1 MYRLILPPKFKK
13 QFRDFLKRH
22 PELRKAVEEKF
33 FILEKNPRDPRLKTH
48 KLSGALK
55 GFLAASITNEYR
67 IVFHFSE
74 GGILLFAIGTHDEV
88 Y

>member
-1 MYRLILPPKFKK
+1 MYQLILPPKFKK
-13 QFRDFLKRH
+13 QFRDFLIRH
-22 PELRKAVEEKF
+22 PELRETVEGKF

-55 GFLAASITNEYR
+55 GFLAASITSEYR
-67 IVFHFSE
+67 IVFYFMENS
-74 GGILLFAIGTHDEV
+74 IFLFAIGTHDEV